1 MLFLSLSWFGPV
13 GCGLQYFVMFMTQ
26 MLAFLAWHGLGSSHC
41 DIGQQVPKRSGLI
54 IFKQYIVV
62 TTECKKQI

>member
-1 MLFLSLSWFGPV
+1 
-13 GCGLQYFVMFMTQ
+13 MFMTQ

-62 TTECKKQI
+62 TTECKKQIWRFVSCLSKQPGACILH